1 MSNESDTT
9 NYLDRI
15 QQFTLLCINSSHLP
29 FSFTNNQ
36 LKENHLKLIS
46 YIDLFL
52 PNKRLY
58 NRSVVCSIEV
68 QLFFDCCADVAF
80 CIDELKDN
88 QMTPKQAMEFN
99 ELVSYIRKCYILPE
113 YKKLTDLRIA
123 QIESQKILYKAY
135 VSALFIN
142 YSKLL
147 TLRIDLGYQSG
158 ASSIEQLQAE
168 RDQFF
173 QQRRSNALFDDM
185 VGYIWVMEYG
195 QGRGAHLHLI
205 LFFNGQK
212 VLKDSYYAMKICDY
226 WKRIAGPSGWVNTSN
241 LDKKKLHLD
250 GTCGIGLIDHRDE
263 DMIRNLFRVI
273 DYLFKLEQHLPYRPS
288 KNFRTVGRGVL
299 LEKME
304 MPSGRP
310 RNSLLNDASDLMF

>member
-1 MSNESDTT
+1 MSNESDTN

-36 LKENHLKLIS
+36 LKESHLKLIS

-88 QMTPKQAMEFN
+88 RMTPKQAMEFN

-113 YKKLTDLRIA
+113 YKKLTDLRIE

-135 VSALFIN
+135 VSALFLN

-226 WKRIAGPSGWVNTSN
+226 WKRIAGPFGWANTSN
-241 LDKKKLHLD
+241 LDKKKIQRD
-250 GTCGIGLIDHRDE
+250 GTCGIGLIEHHDE
-263 DMIRNLFRVI
+263 DMIRNLHRVI

-288 KNFRTVGRGVL
+288 KNFRTMGRGEL
-299 LEKME
+299 LEKTGA
-304 MPSGRP
+304 PIGRP
-310 RNSLLNDASDLMF
+310 RHQSIE